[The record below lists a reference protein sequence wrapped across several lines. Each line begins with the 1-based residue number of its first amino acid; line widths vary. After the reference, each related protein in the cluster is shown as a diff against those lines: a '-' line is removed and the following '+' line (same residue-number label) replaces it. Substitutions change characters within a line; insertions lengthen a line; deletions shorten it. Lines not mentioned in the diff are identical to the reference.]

1 MSAKFFWQLPARGD
15 GRFGDAKVRL
25 RGERATGAPRPI
37 NDGVSD
43 PRGTSFNYFDY
54 LHQVA
59 RAAELSTF
67 DGIRIQHDPQGDE
80 SWIIAGYVAR
90 GTRKLTLLT
99 EFEASWGSSVYAA
112 KNAVSVQRYTE
123 GRFAWQ
129 LSHGP
134 GERERLRSGDPVAE
148 ADVLPRIEEFVTV
161 ARGVIGTAP
170 YSFKGRFFEV
180 LNGGFR
186 GTLANHPA
194 PPIYLSG
201 ETSEAYDLSA
211 RVANVHVL
219 EAGTTESVKSRIA
232 DLRLR
237 EQGYAAERNVGGLE
251 FGVRVDLVARETT
264 DEARRDAERY
274 ARQAGV
280 TTTFDGHTKLWHGL
294 TTPTTGASSTLVGSY
309 EDVAAQLATYLEL
322 GAFHLLLSAVP
333 HLEEAYRIGTH
344 VLPLVRNQLRR
355 AAA

>member
-1 MSAKFFWQLPARGD
+1 MSVKFFWQLPARGD
-15 GRFGDAKVRL
+15 GRLGDAKVRL
-25 RGERATGAPRPI
+25 RGERATGKPRPI
-37 NDGVSD
+37 GEGVSD
-43 PRGTSFNYFDY
+43 PRGTAFNYFDY

-112 KNAVSVQRYTE
+112 KNAVSVQRYTG

-134 GERERLRSGDPVAE
+134 GEQARLRSGDAVVE
-148 ADVLPRIEEFVTV
+148 ADVLSRIDEFVTV

-201 ETSEAYDLSA
+201 ETSDAYDLSA
-211 RVANVHVL
+211 RVADVHVL
-219 EAGTTESVKSRIA
+219 EPASAESVRVRIA
-232 DLRLR
+232 GLKERQQR
-237 EQGYAAERNVGGLE
+237 QGNERQRGALEYGL
-251 FGVRVDLVARETT
+251 RVDLVARETAE
-264 DEARRDAERY
+264 EALRDAERY
-274 ARQAGV
+274 ARQVGV
-280 TTTFDGHTKLWHGL
+280 TTTFDASTRLWPSL
-294 TTPTTGASSTLVGSY
+294 STAATGASATLVGSY
-309 EDVAAQLATYLEL
+309 VDVAEQLAAFADL
-322 GAFHLLLSAVP
+322 GVSHWLLSAVP

-344 VLPLVRNQLRR
+344 VLPLVRKHRAR